1 MDRTQDTDVQIRYI
15 RQEDY
20 QDILRLA
27 KVCVCKV
34 LPDEQFEED
43 KIQDLSSLALQNE
56 DFTGISLVIDQK
68 VRGYILGY
76 LSSHYFHSKKI
87 AYCMSIFVEEDHRKY
102 GLEMLKSF
110 EAWGRYKG
118 AKTVSVS
125 TFTNLS
131 PKGLARV
138 YQKLGYTS
146 KELIHW
152 KDI

>member
-43 KIQDLSSLALQNE
+43 KIQDLFSLALQNE

-118 AKTVSVS
+118 AKTVSIS

-131 PKGLARV
+131 PKGLDRV

>member
-1 MDRTQDTDVQIRYI
+1 MERTQGTDVQIRYI

-20 QDILRLA
+20 KDILRLA

-43 KIQDLSSLALQNE
+43 KIQDLFSLALQNE

-118 AKTVSVS
+118 AKTVSIS

-131 PKGLARV
+131 PKGLDRV